1 MASPNLLTSITAIE
15 SWFAAKITTTRAQF
29 FTFQRCSTCRLSCEE
44 CDSCSRSLEILRD
57 DIEQLAN
64 LAAREINLYNNRR
77 DDILGDGSG
86 TRMNGRWSNL
96 DEIVTYYAEK
106 EVELS
111 REINELEEV
120 DARLGLGVLGKMM
133 LKNLRWDLEDLERE
147 ERWEVEIARA
157 KGWVEI
163 AGV

>member
-1 MASPNLLTSITAIE
+1 M
-15 SWFAAKITTTRAQF
+15 
-29 FTFQRCSTCRLSCEE
+29 
-44 CDSCSRSLEILRD
+44 
-57 DIEQLAN
+57 AN

-77 DDILGDGSG
+77 DDILGDGAG

-163 AGV
+163 ADV